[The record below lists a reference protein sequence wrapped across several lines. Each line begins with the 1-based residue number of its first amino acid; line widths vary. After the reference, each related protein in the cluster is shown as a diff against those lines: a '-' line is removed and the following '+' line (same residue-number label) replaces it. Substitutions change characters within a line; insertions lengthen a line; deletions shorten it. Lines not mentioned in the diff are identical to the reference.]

1 MISNSLNA
9 SYGPSSPTSAD
20 AGGFELSQTAFN
32 LDVTYPLDYQSSLIN
47 LAGGV
52 EFRREGYGIHAGEPL
67 SWINAGLGAPG
78 AAGGIQV
85 FPGFRPDNKVDES
98 RTNIA
103 GYADFEI
110 LLERTTRKWT
120 PCRCSGTR

>member
-1 MISNSLNA
+1 MPLTVPAAQPPQMRVALNSRK
-9 SYGPSSPTSAD
+9 
-20 AGGFELSQTAFN
+20 QRFN

-67 SWINAGLGAPG
+67 SWINAGLGVDG
-78 AAGGIQV
+78 ASGGIQV
-85 FPGFRPDNKVDES
+85 FPGFRPDNEVDES

-103 GYADFEI
+103 GYAR
-110 LLERTTRKWT
+110 L
-120 PCRCSGTR
+120 